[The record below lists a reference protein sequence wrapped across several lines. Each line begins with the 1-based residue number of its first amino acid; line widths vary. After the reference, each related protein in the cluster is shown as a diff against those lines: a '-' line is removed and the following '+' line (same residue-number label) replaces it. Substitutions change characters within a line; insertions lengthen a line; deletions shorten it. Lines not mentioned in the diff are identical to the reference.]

1 MSAKGKY
8 RRYLAALLCA
18 AILCPYIAMLLE
30 RGGGL
35 SAMAAPIPV
44 KGVCTANE
52 LNIRSGPGTNYEQV
66 KVKGIGAF
74 LTKNQAGDILS
85 GKNGW

>member
-52 LNIRSGPGTNYEQV
+52 LNIFYHLPSRRNFYPE
-66 KVKGIGAF
+66 
-74 LTKNQAGDILS
+74 
-85 GKNGW
+85 KNGYSH

>member
-1 MSAKGKY
+1 MSALGSEWAWGSASA
-8 RRYLAALLCA
+8 R
-18 AILCPYIAMLLE
+18 P
-30 RGGGL
+30 
-35 SAMAAPIPV
+35 AMAAPIPV

-74 LTKNQAGDILS
+74 LTKNSTRRITNSPAAA
-85 GKNGW
+85 